1 MDVVLVGL
9 IGVFIV
15 GGLKSGFVKRVIGL
29 LFVLI
34 AFLASAYLRYPIGW
48 IASAVAKDIPPDY
61 ANLIGSTIAFP
72 LVLGGLHF
80 GSRAVLNRLRIE
92 GLSKGIDSALGA
104 VLGGIEAVLILSALI
119 VVVDAYYSPNAVS
132 AAGTQAGTL
141 KEVAT
146 AFNRSETVRLLRD
159 TTVPVVVTILGP
171 ILPKDLHTLVPAAFP
186 TGLPGGP
193 GPTAKP

>member
-9 IGVFIV
+9 IGVFV
-15 GGLKSGFVKRVIGL
+15 FGGLKTGFVKRVIGL

-48 IASAVAKDIPPDY
+48 IASAFAKDIPPDY

-80 GSRAVLNRLRIE
+80 ASRAVLTRLRIE
-92 GLSKGIDSALGA
+92 GLSKGIHSALGA
-104 VLGGIEAVLILSALI
+104 VFGGIEAILIISALI
-119 VVVDAYYSPNAVS
+119 VVIDAYYSPDTVS

-146 AFNRSETVRLLRD
+146 AFNKSETVHLLRD

-171 ILPKDLHTLVPAAFP
+171 ILPKDLHSLVP
-186 TGLPGGP
+186 TGLPGGLP
-193 GPTAKP
+193 GGLGATPKP